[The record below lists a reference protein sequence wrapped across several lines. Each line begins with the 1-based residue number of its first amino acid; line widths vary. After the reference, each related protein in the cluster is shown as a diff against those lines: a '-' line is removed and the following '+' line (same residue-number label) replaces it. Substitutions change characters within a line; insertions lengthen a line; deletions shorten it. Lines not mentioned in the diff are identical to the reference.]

1 MMKFSKFYLN
11 IIIKKPYVF
20 IFTILISVFILV
32 FMLVNIKVDIIE
44 TYEVKLETSEGIS
57 LVKIDTNKALHNFQN
72 NRVLIYINR
81 NNTIVQI
88 NVKEIKIDDE
98 CYLLIFNETE
108 KLNDFVGKENLK
120 MDIFVGKESLLSR
133 IFLRG
138 GKDYAQ

>member
-57 LVKIDTNKALHNFQN
+57 FVKIDTNKALHNFQN

-120 MDIFVGKESLLSR
+120 IDIFVGKESLLSR